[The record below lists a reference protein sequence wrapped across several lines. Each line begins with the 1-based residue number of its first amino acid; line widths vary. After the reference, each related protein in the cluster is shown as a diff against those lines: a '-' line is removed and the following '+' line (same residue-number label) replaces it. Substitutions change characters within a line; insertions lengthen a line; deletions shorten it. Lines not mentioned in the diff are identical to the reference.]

1 MDQIAAELFPPS
13 QIPYPVVFA
22 RILGALFL
30 GAVIGFE
37 RETKARPAG
46 LKTHML
52 VCLAACT
59 FGVIS
64 LESVRLGGFFDDR
77 VRLDPLRVVEAVTA
91 GVAFLAA
98 GTIVLSRG
106 EVQGITTGASL
117 WLAGAIGLAVGF
129 GQWGVAGLAAASA
142 FSVLFVIGFIE
153 ARAMRHEQ
161 PDVEPRDEAKDI
173 HAKRQA

>member
-13 QIPYPVVFA
+13 QIPYPIIFA

-64 LESVRLGGFFDDR
+64 LESVRLGRDR
-77 VRLDPLRVVEAVTA
+77 ARPCGDQSSLLLAHNAVEHTKICDRAYEHGGVV
-91 GVAFLAA
+91 VASKAQRRR
-98 GTIVLSRG
+98 IS
-106 EVQGITTGASL
+106 
-117 WLAGAIGLAVGF
+117 
-129 GQWGVAGLAAASA
+129 
-142 FSVLFVIGFIE
+142 
-153 ARAMRHEQ
+153 
-161 PDVEPRDEAKDI
+161 
-173 HAKRQA
+173 